1 MKGPSEGG
9 LGGGVLLVVDG
20 GFGVDFGVVLVV
32 DFLDDV
38 VDGGGSTTG
47 SPVGDGV
54 DDGGVTLVVGDSKVG
69 ILTSGFAAGPEVHA
83 VSVRA
88 AIRPLTVN
96 AFARAGIQEG
106 NHTGKSAITPTFS
119 PSRPGPQ

>member
-20 GFGVDFGVVLVV
+20 GLGVDFGVVFVV
-32 DFLDDV
+32 GFLDDV
-38 VDGGGSTTG
+38 VDGGGSTMG

-54 DDGGVTLVVGDSKVG
+54 DDGGVTVVVGDSKVG

-83 VSVRA
+83 VSARA
-88 AIRPLTVN
+88 AIRPVTVI

-106 NHTGKSAITPTFS
+106 KHTGKCAITPTF
-119 PSRPGPQ
+119 